1 MLFSQCMFQNVLA
14 YEICYEQ
21 EQKKCMS
28 TPLSR
33 HKKVNLEECKDLC
46 DHYENCKFIFWN
58 TVSACS
64 LHETCDD
71 FETTNG
77 VGTLLAK
84 DSCPGTM
91 LLFLRI

>member
-1 MLFSQCMFQNVLA
+1 MFQNVLA

-71 FETTNG
+71 FETTYG
-77 VGTLLAK
+77 VETLLAK
-84 DSCPGTM
+84 DSCPGKYC
-91 LLFLRI
+91 FFYEYDHHYF